1 MDMYYNITESGRRI
15 KEIRERKDLK
25 QEEVSAELGISLDG
39 YRKIER
45 GCNGARIDTLVYLAY
60 YFNTSL
66 DYLVGGIEAKS
77 EIDYLLESRN
87 EGEKQFI
94 LAMVRD
100 MIKNF
105 DLVKE

>member
-1 MDMYYNITESGRRI
+1 MYYNIIESGKRI
-15 KEIRERKDLK
+15 KEIRERKGLK
-25 QEEVSAELGISLDG
+25 QEETSVALGISLDG

-45 GCNGARIDTLVYLAY
+45 GCNGAKIDTLVCLAD

-77 EIDYLLESRN
+77 EIDIMLESRS
-87 EGEKQFI
+87 EGEKQYI

-100 MIKNF
+100 MIKNL
-105 DLVKE
+105 DLIKE